1 MKTMTPPQIQ
11 VVFRGVTYNS
21 LEEGFKGWAR
31 ELNKDWDAA
40 AAVLRKELK
49 VFLTDVARQLA
60 AKHSGAYHS
69 GGRSKELAKRTGNSI
84 ASILNS
90 VKVSGAR
97 YNVMKGTISGDYP
110 LAIHEYGG
118 TIRSRGKLLT
128 IPLPPA
134 LDASGVPLKRSAGDW
149 ENTFIGRSH
158 NGNLLIFQRRG
169 ASIIPL
175 YVLVDRVEIQPRL
188 GMRKAINAGIPH
200 FVSRAMDAMVNSIM
214 H

>member
-1 MKTMTPPQIQ
+1 MQKFTPPTVQ
-11 VVFRGVTYNS
+11 VSFRGVVYPS
-21 LEEGFKGWAR
+21 LEEGFRGWAR
-31 ELNKDWDAA
+31 EINRDWDAA
-40 AAVLRKELK
+40 AAVLRNELK
-49 VFLTDVARQLA
+49 TFLTDVAKQLA
-60 AKHSGAYHS
+60 AKHSGAYHA
-69 GGRSKELAKRTGNSI
+69 GSKSKVLAKRTGNSM
-84 ASILNS
+84 ASILAS
-90 VKVSGAR
+90 VKVSGAS
-97 YNVMKGTISGDYP
+97 YNTMKGTISGDYP

-149 ENTFIGRSH
+149 ENTFVGRSH

-175 YVLVDRVEIQPRL
+175 YVLVDRVDIPPRL
-188 GMRKAINAGIPH
+188 GMRSTINAGIPH